1 MSEITMSFRCS
12 SDFNHKNTSRVT
24 PQVPPQKR
32 LFRFSIQDP
41 SGLCSNSP
49 ILK

>member
-12 SDFNHKNTSRVT
+12 SDFNHKNMSRVT
-24 PQVPPQKR
+24 PQAPQQER

-41 SGLCSNSP
+41 SGLCPNPP